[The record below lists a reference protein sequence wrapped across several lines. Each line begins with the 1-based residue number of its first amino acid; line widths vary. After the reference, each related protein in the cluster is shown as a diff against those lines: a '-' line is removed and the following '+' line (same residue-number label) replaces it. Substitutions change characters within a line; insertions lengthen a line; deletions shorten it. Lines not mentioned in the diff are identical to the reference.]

1 MIQVYRSCSM
11 QFLLSGAVK
20 SMEAHPF
27 KMLHDKR
34 FRLTLNT
41 DDRLMSGITL
51 TDEYYVA
58 HTVFGLSIPELHKLT
73 INAVKSSFMQFDEK
87 AAFIKNVLGPKYEAA
102 VSAHDAAMAAEATA
116 SAISPLDDV
125 VKH

>member
-1 MIQVYRSCSM
+1 M
-11 QFLLSGAVK
+11 K
-20 SMEAHPF
+20 SMEEHPF

-51 TDEYYVA
+51 TDEYYIA

-73 INAVKSSFMQFDEK
+73 INAVKASFMPFNEK
-87 AAFIKNVLGPKYEAA
+87 AKFIDEVLNPKYAAA
-102 VSAHDAAMAAEATA
+102 VSAHDAAVAAELA
-116 SAISPLDDV
+116 SCNV
-125 VKH
+125 